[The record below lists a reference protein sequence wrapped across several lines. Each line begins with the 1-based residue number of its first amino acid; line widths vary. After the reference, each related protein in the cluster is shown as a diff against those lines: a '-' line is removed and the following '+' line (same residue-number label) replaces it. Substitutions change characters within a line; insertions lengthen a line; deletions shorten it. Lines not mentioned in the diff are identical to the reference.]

1 MGVDYKWGGSAGGSR
16 FGQEIDRVAQ
26 LFGGKRIAGSKG
38 PNKYGLPEGTHPCV
52 VKFFDN
58 VYGPLSIEDT
68 KEVWDEFQ
76 KHPEIEL
83 IMPDM
88 WNEFRC
94 DAKYGEG
101 FELSY

>member
-26 LFGGKRIAGSKG
+26 MFGGKRIEGNKG
-38 PNKYGLPEGTHPCV
+38 PNKYGLPDGTHPCV

-58 VYGPLSIEDT
+58 VYGPLSIEET

>member
-16 FGQEIDRVAQ
+16 FGQELDRVAQ
-26 LFGGKRIAGSKG
+26 LFGGKRIEGSKG
-38 PNKYGLPEGTHPCV
+38 PNKYGLPDGTHQCV

-58 VYGPLSIEDT
+58 VYGPLSIEET

-94 DAKYGEG
+94 DAKYEEG